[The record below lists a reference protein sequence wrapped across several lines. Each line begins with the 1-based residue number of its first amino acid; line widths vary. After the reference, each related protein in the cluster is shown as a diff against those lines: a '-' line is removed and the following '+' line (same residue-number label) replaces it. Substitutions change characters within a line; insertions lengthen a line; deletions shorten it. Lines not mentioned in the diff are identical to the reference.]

1 MGNLRHMIKYL
12 LIIQLLIVMS
22 FSATAKKEV
31 IRFYLKLGFI
41 KGGEAEMTIND
52 TTFNGKAAIHY
63 HIVGKTTGLANKL
76 YGVNDVYETTVDAE
90 THLPLK
96 AIRNIKEK
104 KYRWYNETLFYHD
117 IDSLNSQRTGWR
129 EMPENMVD
137 IISSFFYF
145 VNKYNLDE
153 MEKNEVVQL
162 SSFHADKIDTVSIK
176 YMGLDTIKTDLGKI
190 NTYVLA
196 PVVDKGK
203 LLKRSDGLKF
213 FISQEKKVPVL
224 LEFDM
229 KVGSL
234 RAVLRSYKI
243 DGVEQV
249 TK

>member
-1 MGNLRHMIKYL
+1 MKKSVILFL
-12 LIIQLLIVMS
+12 TLFLAIQTLS
-22 FSATAKKEV
+22 AKKEN
-31 IRFYLKLGFI
+31 IRFNLKFGFV
-41 KGGEAEMTIND
+41 KGGEAEIIITD
-52 TTFNGKAAIHY
+52 TTFNNKPAIHY
-63 HIVGKTTGLANKL
+63 YVLGRTTGFTNTLF
-76 YGVNDVYETTVDAE
+76 GVNDVYETTVDAE
-90 THLPLK
+90 TRLPLK

-137 IISSFFYF
+137 LISAFFYF
-145 VNKYNLDE
+145 VNKYQLED
-153 MEKNEVVQL
+153 MEINNKVSL
-162 SSFHADKIDTVSIK
+162 ATFHGDKIDTVSIK
-176 YMGLDTIKTDLGKI
+176 YLGVDTIKTDLGRI
-190 NTYVLA
+190 DSYVLA

-213 FISQEKKVPVL
+213 FISKEQKVPVM

-229 KVGSL
+229 KVGAL
-234 RAVLRSYKI
+234 RAVLKSYKI